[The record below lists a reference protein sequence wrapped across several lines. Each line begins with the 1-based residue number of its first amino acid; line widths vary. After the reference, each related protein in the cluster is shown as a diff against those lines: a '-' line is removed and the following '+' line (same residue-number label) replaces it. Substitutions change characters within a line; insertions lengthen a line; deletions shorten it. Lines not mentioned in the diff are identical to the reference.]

1 MLFFPI
7 LTLICVGLCCLSCNR
22 DNSKLF
28 AISIVLVF
36 VFFFTSLCA
45 MKPLNKEF
53 KDIESYTYQSTG
65 ELTKTVT
72 VITENSSLYEK
83 NGNVYKVKSSLRSYI
98 VPFSLE
104 FEQIEIPGKLLDI
117 EYPNQ
122 KNIYKEKPALT
133 DVLQEDTE

>member
-7 LTLICVGLCCLSCNR
+7 LTLICVTTCFLFSHI
-22 DNSKLF
+22 DNFKF
-28 AISIVLVF
+28 FVISFVLTIVCFL
-36 VFFFTSLCA
+36 TSLYA
-45 MKPLNKEF
+45 LKPLDKEF

-72 VITENSSLYEK
+72 IITENSSLYEK
-83 NGNVYKVKSSLRSYI
+83 DGNVYKVKSSLRSYI

-122 KNIYKEKPALT
+122 KNIYKEKPEIT
-133 DVLQEDTE
+133 DVLKEETK